1 MFWVI
6 IFVAFVALALGYL
19 NTVNLYKDSV
29 RNLKKIK
36 GYFDKIEKGMSLSE
50 VESLLGSK
58 GRKYQLK
65 DQSMC
70 KWFFD
75 ETVLTMEY
83 SKNRNSPKVFSISKY
98 FKNYDKYLLVRGQ
111 SFAEVYFE
119 NGIVCDKVAVGLI

>member
-1 MFWVI
+1 MFWMI
-6 IFVAFVALALGYL
+6 ILVAFVALVLGYL

-29 RNLKKIK
+29 RNLKKIG

-65 DQSMC
+65 NQSMY

-83 SKNRNSPKVFSISKY
+83 LENSNSPKVFSIFEY
-98 FKNYDKYLLVRGQ
+98 FKNYEKYLLVRGQ
-111 SFAEVYFE
+111 SFVEVYFD
-119 NGIVCDKVAVGLI
+119 NDVVSDKIAVGLI